1 MRMEH
6 WRNDNDRAK
15 GMEGTVLSGGTEKS
29 HRKSGLV
36 CAPNEMPEEWGTSER
51 QAAR

>member
-1 MRMEH
+1 MIMTEQRVWKE
-6 WRNDNDRAK
+6 
-15 GMEGTVLSGGTEKS
+15 TVLSGGTEKS

-36 CAPNEMPEEWGTSER
+36 CAPNEMPEEWDTSER